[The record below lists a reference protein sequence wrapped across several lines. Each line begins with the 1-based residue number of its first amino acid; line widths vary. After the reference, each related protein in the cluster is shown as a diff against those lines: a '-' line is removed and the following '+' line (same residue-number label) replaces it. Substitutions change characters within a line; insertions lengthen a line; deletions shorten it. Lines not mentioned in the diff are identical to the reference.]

1 MAAQSIAEDGDDFKT
16 SSRTWSSEA
25 SQKVLLRPGLVS
37 ANGGL
42 WNTPYGQLRF
52 VILLVFKGI
61 LVRLIPWAHG
71 ARKRPK
77 ARARITLF
85 IEGLARM
92 VT

>member
-1 MAAQSIAEDGDDFKT
+1 MISKPAPEPGAQKH
-16 SSRTWSSEA
+16 
-25 SQKVLLRPGLVS
+25 LRR
-37 ANGGL
+37 